1 MRSAKTGDTL
11 MGENKV
17 PAFDL
22 QRQYQDIK
30 AEIDAAVA
38 GVLAGGNFI
47 LGEEVAG
54 FEAEFAQYLGA
65 KYGVGVGSGTE
76 ALHLSLLALGIG
88 AGDEVIT
95 VANTAVPTVSA
106 ISETGASPVLVDIK
120 YDTYTMDI
128 ARLETAITPKT
139 KAIIP
144 VHLYGN
150 AVDMESLMKVAGK
163 HHLAVVEDACQAH
176 GAEYEGRKVG
186 TIGTIGAFS
195 FYPTKNLG
203 GYGDGGMVITSDE
216 TLAGKMRQLR
226 FYGMADK
233 EKYLHVIKGINSRLD
248 EMQAAILRV
257 KLRHL
262 DKWNESRRAKAAL
275 YSQLLPR
282 EHVNLPYEPPYA
294 RHVYHLY
301 VVRTERRDELRRY
314 LKRHGIDTLIHYPA
328 PIHLQP
334 AYADLSLGKGA
345 FPVSEKCAREI
356 LSLPMFPEL
365 SDVEIRQVAQAICDF
380 F

>member
-1 MRSAKTGDTL
+1 

-30 AEIDAAVA
+30 TEIDAAVA
-38 GVLAGGNFI
+38 GVLARGNFI

-54 FEAEFAQYLGA
+54 FEAEFAQYSGA

-128 ARLETAITPKT
+128 AQLEAAITPRT

-163 HHLAVVEDACQAH
+163 YQLVVVEDACQAH
-176 GAEYEGRKVG
+176 GAEYKGRKVG

-216 TLAGKMRQLR
+216 ALAGKVRQLR

-275 YSQLLPR
+275 YNQLLP
-282 EHVNLPYEPPYA
+282 EEFISLPYEPPYA

-314 LKRHGIDTLIHYPA
+314 LKRHRIDTLIHYPT

-334 AYADLSLGKGA
+334 AYADLGLGEGA

-365 SDVEIRQVAQAICDF
+365 SDVEIRHVAQTVRDF